1 MAKKIKNSKKTTP
14 APRRKV
20 GGINKKGKKDNPIDP
35 FSVAPKDLID
45 LPSIDM

>member
-14 APRRKV
+14 VPRRKV
-20 GGINKKGKKDNPIDP
+20 GGINKKEKQNNPIDP
-35 FSVAPKDLID
+35 FSVAPKDLVD